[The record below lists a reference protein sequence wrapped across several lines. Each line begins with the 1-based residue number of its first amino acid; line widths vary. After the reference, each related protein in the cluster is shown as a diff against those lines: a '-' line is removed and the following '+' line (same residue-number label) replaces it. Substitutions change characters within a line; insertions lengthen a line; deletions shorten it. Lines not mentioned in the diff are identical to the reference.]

1 MLYILVTAIVFCA
14 LLCTAEL
21 LGRAADRMG
30 VMDRLFRL
38 FDLLESDPTE
48 KESAPAAGTA
58 QGTKVIYIDNIITR
72 RGEAVKEE
80 VK

>member
-1 MLYILVTAIVFCA
+1 MTYILAGITGICA
-14 LLCTAEL
+14 LLCAAEL
-21 LGRAADRMG
+21 LVRLADRTG
-30 VMDRLFRL
+30 VMDRLFWL
-38 FDLLESDPTE
+38 FDLSGE

-58 QGTKVIYIDNIITR
+58 ESTKIIYINSIITR